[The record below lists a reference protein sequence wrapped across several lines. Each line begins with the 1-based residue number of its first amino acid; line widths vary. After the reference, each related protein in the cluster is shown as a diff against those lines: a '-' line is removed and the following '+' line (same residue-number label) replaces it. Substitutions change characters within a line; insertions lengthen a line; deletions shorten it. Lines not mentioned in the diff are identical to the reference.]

1 MAAPDRT
8 RGSDGGTSLESDLLD
23 RLERQVAELTELKG
37 RVRSLESALEAER
50 KARSQMA
57 LRLSAERER
66 VRKLQGE
73 VGSLGAGE
81 KEVARLRE
89 ELARERQSALGLGTQ
104 LEQAWT
110 QLNDLRA
117 TQAQGRGPFRR
128 KRG

>member
-73 VGSLGAGE
+73 LGSLPE
-81 KEVARLRE
+81 PL
-89 ELARERQSALGLGTQ
+89 
-104 LEQAWT
+104 
-110 QLNDLRA
+110 
-117 TQAQGRGPFRR
+117 
-128 KRG
+128 

>member
-73 VGSLGAGE
+73 LGSLGAGE